1 MLRWGVRLVV
11 SLAIVAALLAVV
23 ARMILGGRDP
33 LDSFEV
39 VAVEGPSMAGKYAV
53 TFRHY
58 HSNSSN
64 TVFDTWLQSDRP
76 SIASREPP
84 SNTAQLGL
92 VTMTPPVVISR
103 RWQSDKL
110 TIVVADEAEVKPDT
124 NCNYEYEKPKLVC
137 FEPKFVDVVRA
148 K

>member
-1 MLRWGVRLVV
+1 M
-11 SLAIVAALLAVV
+11 AA
-23 ARMILGGRDP
+23 
-33 LDSFEV
+33 E
-39 VAVEGPSMAGKYAV
+39 
-53 TFRHY
+53 
-58 HSNSSN
+58 
-64 TVFDTWLQSDRP
+64 P